1 MVVKEH
7 KIEELTINVER
18 VKKLI
23 ETDAPNLLII
33 NELKL
38 IKESCEKAIEEL
50 ETLYKNKEIIAP
62 PSKSSVANVYF

>member
-1 MVVKEH
+1 MDI
-7 KIEELTINVER
+7 KIEELTISVER

-38 IKESCEKAIEEL
+38 IKEFCEKAREEL
-50 ETLYKNKEIIAP
+50 EKNNK
-62 PSKSSVANVYF
+62 

>member
-1 MVVKEH
+1 MNI

-50 ETLYKNKEIIAP
+50 EKNNK
-62 PSKSSVANVYF
+62 

>member
-1 MVVKEH
+1 MDI

-23 ETDAPNLLII
+23 ETDAPNVLII

-50 ETLYKNKEIIAP
+50 EKKD
-62 PSKSSVANVYF
+62 K

>member
-1 MVVKEH
+1 MDI
-7 KIEELTINVER
+7 KIEELAINVER

-50 ETLYKNKEIIAP
+50 EKNNK
-62 PSKSSVANVYF
+62 